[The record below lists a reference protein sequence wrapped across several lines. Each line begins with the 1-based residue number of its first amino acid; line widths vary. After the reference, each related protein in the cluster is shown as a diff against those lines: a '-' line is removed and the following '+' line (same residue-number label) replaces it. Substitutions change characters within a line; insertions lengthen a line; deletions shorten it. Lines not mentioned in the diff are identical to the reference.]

1 MVKRLERK
9 INTRILLPMKLFMG
23 QEKSGG
29 IVLGISVLLALLLV
43 NSSFPGEYFEFFG
56 QHFGF
61 AFNGETYLD
70 YNLHHWIDDGLMA
83 LFFFVVGL
91 ELKREFI
98 GGELANPRNTI
109 LPIGA
114 AIGGMMV
121 PALIYLA
128 LNMGSV
134 TANGWGI
141 PMATDIAFA
150 LGVVYLLGKRIP
162 TSVKVFLATLAIVDD
177 LGAVLVIAFFYTSE
191 ISLVSLA
198 VGFGFLLLMFT
209 ANKLG
214 VKNVMFYFV
223 VGLLG
228 VWTAFL
234 LSGIHATIAAVL
246 AAFTIPADSKIN
258 ESVYLQRMKKQF
270 NRFKEA
276 EPNDVRTLEEDQVE
290 ILLRIR
296 EDATAAIPPLQRLE
310 HRLAPFVTFVILPI
324 FALSNAGISFAD
336 INLSELFSTNVVTG
350 VTFGLL
356 LGKPIGIVF
365 STLLLAKM
373 RLAPLPATLTLRR
386 LIGLGFLAGIGFTM
400 SMFVSTLAFTAD
412 TMLVQAKIGIFSAS
426 IMGGIIGF
434 LLLRRA

>member
-29 IVLGISVLLALLLV
+29 IVLGISVLLALLLA
-43 NSSFPGEYFEFFG
+43 NSSFSGEYFEFFG

-258 ESVYLQRMKKQF
+258 ENVYLQRMKKQLT
-270 NRFKEA
+270 RFKEA

-296 EDATAAIPPLQRLE
+296 SVRALFNKCCNRCNVRFVTGKAHRYRLFNTLVGQDAVGAVACNAHPASVNRFGLFSRHRFYHVDVCFDSCVYSRYNACASQDRYFFGIDNGWH
-310 HRLAPFVTFVILPI
+310 HRLFVVATR
-324 FALSNAGISFAD
+324 
-336 INLSELFSTNVVTG
+336 VTG
-350 VTFGLL
+350 GF
-356 LGKPIGIVF
+356 I
-365 STLLLAKM
+365 S
-373 RLAPLPATLTLRR
+373 LP
-386 LIGLGFLAGIGFTM
+386 
-400 SMFVSTLAFTAD
+400 S
-412 TMLVQAKIGIFSAS
+412 
-426 IMGGIIGF
+426 
-434 LLLRRA
+434 

>member
-29 IVLGISVLLALLLV
+29 IVLGISVLLALLLA
-43 NSSFPGEYFEFFG
+43 NSSFSSEYFEFFG

-258 ESVYLQRMKKQF
+258 ENVYLQRMKKQLT
-270 NRFKEA
+270 RFKEA
-276 EPNDVRTLEEDQVE
+276 ETNDVRTLEEDQVE

-336 INLSELFSTNVVTG
+336 INPAELFSTNVVTG

-356 LGKPIGIVF
+356 LGKPIGIFF

-434 LLLRRA
+434 LLLRRT

>member
-29 IVLGISVLLALLLV
+29 IVLGISVLLALLLA
-43 NSSFPGEYFEFFG
+43 NSSFSGEYLEFFG

-128 LNMGSV
+128 LNIGSV

-228 VWTAFL
+228 VWIAFL

-258 ESVYLQRMKKQF
+258 ENVYLQRMKKQLT
-270 NRFKEA
+270 RFKEA

-434 LLLRRA
+434 LLLRRT

>member
-1 MVKRLERK
+1 
-9 INTRILLPMKLFMG
+9 
-23 QEKSGG
+23 
-29 IVLGISVLLALLLV
+29 
-43 NSSFPGEYFEFFG
+43 
-56 QHFGF
+56 
-61 AFNGETYLD
+61 
-70 YNLHHWIDDGLMA
+70 
-83 LFFFVVGL
+83 
-91 ELKREFI
+91 
-98 GGELANPRNTI
+98 
-109 LPIGA
+109 
-114 AIGGMMV
+114 
-121 PALIYLA
+121 
-128 LNMGSV
+128 MGSV

-150 LGVVYLLGKRIP
+150 LGVVYLLGNRIP

-258 ESVYLQRMKKQF
+258 ENVYLQRMKKQLT
-270 NRFKEA
+270 RFKEA